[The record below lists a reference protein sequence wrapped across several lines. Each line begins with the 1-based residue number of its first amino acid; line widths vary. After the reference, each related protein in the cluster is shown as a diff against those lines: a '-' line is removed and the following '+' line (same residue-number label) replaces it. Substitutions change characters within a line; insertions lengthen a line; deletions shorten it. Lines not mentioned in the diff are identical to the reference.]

1 MTMNMERRKKPLIG
15 DLVNVKYLAACAN
28 VPTPGI
34 VVGCEGIHLYVRLL
48 AIPWD
53 GHSGREYIR
62 RDSVDVISRAR
73 Q

>member
-1 MTMNMERRKKPLIG
+1 MNMERRKKPLVG
-15 DLVNVKYLAACAN
+15 D
-28 VPTPGI
+28 
-34 VVGCEGIHLYVRLL
+34 VVRIAFIDTDNSEAEYRGWVTGTVGIHLWIQLFAL
-48 AIPWD
+48 PHE